1 MAGGDTI
8 TYYGIE
14 NFPFSD
20 ANKALVWVGRFCGL
34 LSVIGSSLI
43 IYDVVIKSRKTAYNR
58 RGQKT
63 KTPMSNYILFLM
75 SIADIL
81 ASTSVFI
88 LGPVMVPQGQA
99 YQAVGNTATCT
110 AQGFVNWAAI
120 CCGILYNTVMAMYY
134 LLFLKFQWTE
144 ETFHTAGGKFFFL
157 AFPVL
162 LGVGFSIWPLVDGAF
177 NFIGTSFCSVL
188 GYPFGCDWT
197 PDMECERGSNS
208 GAVFQSYFFSLI
220 SCFVIITV
228 CMALIWLYVVKIE
241 KASNRYEYGDTQRQ
255 SRKIAIVGT
264 LYSLCF
270 LLTYFAQLI
279 IYVYLFKGM
288 EDPFWAYV
296 LYTIFLPLQGFMNAF
311 VYFYRQDKDNLV
323 YRTMSNIRS
332 SLKFSSDLKLSK
344 KTASSSATNVTTEGG
359 SSSTPSH
366 NVEEGTTKT
375 GEENPKAVMMVE
387 DPTTACASS
396 SMSMGV
402 IQE

>member
-1 MAGGDTI
+1 
-8 TYYGIE
+8 
-14 NFPFSD
+14 
-20 ANKALVWVGRFCGL
+20 
-34 LSVIGSSLI
+34 
-43 IYDVVIKSRKTAYNR
+43 
-58 RGQKT
+58 
-63 KTPMSNYILFLM
+63 
-75 SIADIL
+75 
-81 ASTSVFI
+81 
-88 LGPVMVPQGQA
+88 
-99 YQAVGNTATCT
+99 
-110 AQGFVNWAAI
+110 
-120 CCGILYNTVMAMYY
+120 MAMYY
-134 LLFLKFQWTE
+134 LLFLKFQWKE

-208 GAVFQSYFFSLI
+208 GAVFQSFFFSLI

-270 LLTYFAQLI
+270 ILTYFAQLI

-296 LYTIFLPLQGFMNAF
+296 LYTIFLPLQGFMNAI

-332 SLKFSSDLKLSK
+332 SLKLSSDPKLSK

-375 GEENPKAVMMVE
+375 GEENPKAAMMVE

-396 SMSMGV
+396 SMSVGV